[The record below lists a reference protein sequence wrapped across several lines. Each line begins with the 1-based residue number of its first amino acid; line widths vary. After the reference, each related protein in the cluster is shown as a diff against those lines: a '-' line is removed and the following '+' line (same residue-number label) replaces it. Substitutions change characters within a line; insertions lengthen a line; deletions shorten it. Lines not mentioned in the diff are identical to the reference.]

1 MLKKGFYFLKKYR
14 PIQYLEKTRPI
25 AIEYAFGHPDGIR
38 SKLNKLA
45 TAIIPNKYSMQNQCQ
60 VGILIVAT
68 ESLRK
73 AAQFD
78 AKANWEIAVEDLD
91 IMSGQL
97 QAPIFIMGL
106 KNPETFTMI
115 DFGQGKKPRSHVQKN

>member
-1 MLKKGFYFLKKYR
+1 
-14 PIQYLEKTRPI
+14 
-25 AIEYAFGHPDGIR
+25 
-38 SKLNKLA
+38 
-45 TAIIPNKYSMQNQCQ
+45 MQNQCQ